1 MPYFN
6 SDRIEK
12 KIIKIIKDYSLAT
25 GSNCFVIDNKGME
38 IFYEHALHNQC
49 QLCSFLA
56 DEKKHYPDHCRYSHL
71 YGGYQAERFGGSYI
85 YFCPLSLL
93 FWASPIMIDGMKEFT
108 LIGGPALL
116 IAADE
121 YLTEEVLLKHKIVD
135 HKQAII
141 KEHIHSLPYIETQ
154 KASSLAELLK
164 SIAISLSKEQEV
176 SLEQK
181 KILLQQQSRISEY
194 IQYIKENKDQPMQVT
209 SYPLKKEQELIQY
222 ISKGQKAEAQRLLN
236 EILGYVFFASGQ
248 DFSVIKLRTLELLVL
263 LSRAAINGGADVEE
277 IFGLNYKYINLLDNF
292 KTIEE
297 LTFWLSKIMF
307 RFTDLVFDLKEAK
320 HADLIHKALRYI
332 QSNYQGKITLEEV
345 ATLVNLSPSYF
356 SKVFKE
362 GMNCSFTSYL
372 NRYRIDQSKLLLKT
386 TAIPLSEIGA
396 LVGFE
401 DQSYFTKIF
410 KKNTG
415 MLPGKYRR
423 SNLSI
428 FQNTPE
434 IRN

>member
-1 MPYFN
+1 
-6 SDRIEK
+6 
-12 KIIKIIKDYSLAT
+12 
-25 GSNCFVIDNKGME
+25 
-38 IFYEHALHNQC
+38 
-49 QLCSFLA
+49 
-56 DEKKHYPDHCRYSHL
+56 
-71 YGGYQAERFGGSYI
+71 
-85 YFCPLSLL
+85 
-93 FWASPIMIDGMKEFT
+93 
-108 LIGGPALL
+108 
-116 IAADE
+116 
-121 YLTEEVLLKHKIVD
+121 
-135 HKQAII
+135 
-141 KEHIHSLPYIETQ
+141 
-154 KASSLAELLK
+154 
-164 SIAISLSKEQEV
+164 
-176 SLEQK
+176 
-181 KILLQQQSRISEY
+181 
-194 IQYIKENKDQPMQVT
+194 
-209 SYPLKKEQELIQY
+209 
-222 ISKGQKAEAQRLLN
+222 
-236 EILGYVFFASGQ
+236 
-248 DFSVIKLRTLELLVL
+248 
-263 LSRAAINGGADVEE
+263 
-277 IFGLNYKYINLLDNF
+277 
-292 KTIEE
+292 
-297 LTFWLSKIMF
+297 MF

>member
-1 MPYFN
+1 
-6 SDRIEK
+6 
-12 KIIKIIKDYSLAT
+12 
-25 GSNCFVIDNKGME
+25 
-38 IFYEHALHNQC
+38 
-49 QLCSFLA
+49 
-56 DEKKHYPDHCRYSHL
+56 
-71 YGGYQAERFGGSYI
+71 
-85 YFCPLSLL
+85 
-93 FWASPIMIDGMKEFT
+93 
-108 LIGGPALL
+108 
-116 IAADE
+116 
-121 YLTEEVLLKHKIVD
+121 
-135 HKQAII
+135 
-141 KEHIHSLPYIETQ
+141 
-154 KASSLAELLK
+154 LAELLK

-248 DFSVIKLRTLELLVL
+248 DFNVIKLRTLELLVL

-362 GMNCSFTSYL
+362 GMNCSFTGYL